1 MLSVRWIL
9 LRMAQ
14 LVYHRDAP
22 WGVRGVSVGCR
33 QRGGVVGAGHGG
45 AIAQGHQDLQ
55 AGCLV
60 AIRSFPRSLR
70 VS

>member
-22 WGVRGVSVGCR
+22 WGVRGVSVGCPW
-33 QRGGVVGAGHGG
+33 GVDNAGAWSVL
-45 AIAQGHQDLQ
+45 AMEE
-55 AGCLV
+55 
-60 AIRSFPRSLR
+60 P
-70 VS
+70 